1 MPESSPLAGRTIS
14 HYRVIEKI
22 GEGGMGEVYRAH
34 DDQLDRDVA
43 LKILPAGLLAD
54 EAARKQ
60 FRKEALALAKLNHPN
75 IETVYEF
82 GSQDGVDFLAMEL
95 IPGDSLREKIKA
107 GPLAE
112 REIVRL
118 GMQLAEGL
126 AAAHDQ
132 GVIHRDLKPGNL
144 FVTPDGRLKIL
155 DFGLARLIHPEAA
168 NDATR
173 SITMESGTISGT
185 VPYMPPEQL
194 RGEPTDARSDI
205 YSAGAVLYEMAAGQR
220 PFPQTQGPQ
229 LMGAILHKAAPA
241 PSASGAHISPAL
253 ESVILKSLEK
263 EASQRY
269 QTARELRVAL
279 EGISLSST
287 ASSAGSAPA
296 SASAISSP
304 ATPSSAA
311 TAAEIPKA
319 YGPRLWKILVPAI
332 GIWVVG
338 IVAVSLYFRAH
349 HAAPL
354 TEKDTILL
362 ADFTNSTG
370 DPVFDGSLQKGLSVQ
385 LEQSPFLSIASE
397 EQIQQTLKLMGQK
410 PDAKLTGQV
419 ARELCRRTSSAAV
432 LEGSIAQIGTQ
443 YLLTLKAINCASGQ
457 SLAGTEAEASD
468 KNHVLDALSK
478 VSTDMRAKLGE
489 SLSTLQKLDTPIA
502 QATTPSL
509 EALQAYSLAEKI
521 ATQKLDIAGAA
532 SLAQRAIS
540 LDPNFAVAYASLGI
554 YYYNLGETA
563 LATENIRKAYELRDH
578 ASERERLGIESIYH
592 LGAIGD
598 LERARQDYELWA
610 QTYPRDF
617 APLNNLRVIYVNLG
631 QYDKAFAEG
640 SEAFHAR
647 PPAGWTYAVL
657 AQSYLFVNRID
668 EARATIDEAQGKNF
682 DLTTLHLLL
691 YQIAFLKNDPAGM
704 AQQVTWM
711 GDKPGAE
718 DVMLAFEADTAAFS
732 GHLGKA
738 RDFSRLAA
746 ESAGHVQQKET
757 SATYEADEALREALF
772 GDASEARQ
780 RATAALALST
790 GRDVQY
796 GAALALA
803 LAGDTSRAQA
813 LAEDLNK
820 RFPEDTIVQF
830 NYLPTI
836 RAQLALDRNESPK
849 AIEILQPAAP
859 YELGSLTRASVF
871 NFMSLYPVYVR
882 GEAYLAAHRAGEA
895 ANEFQ
900 KILDHRTVVLMEP
913 IGALAHLG
921 LGRAYAL
928 QGDAAKAKTAYNDF
942 FTLWKDADPDIP
954 IFMAAKS
961 EYAKLK

>member
-1 MPESSPLAGRTIS
+1 MIGRTIS

-22 GEGGMGEVYRAH
+22 GAGGMGEVYRAH
-34 DDQLDRDVA
+34 DEQLDRDVA
-43 LKILPAGLLAD
+43 LKILPSGLLAD

-75 IETVYEF
+75 IETVHEF

-107 GPLAE
+107 GALAE
-112 REIVRL
+112 REVVRL

-132 GVIHRDLKPGNL
+132 GIIHRDLKPGNL

-155 DFGLARLIHPEAA
+155 DFGLARLIHPEVA
-168 NDATR
+168 NDVTR
-173 SITMESGTISGT
+173 SITVESGTISGT

-194 RGEPTDARSDI
+194 RGEPTDARSDV
-205 YSAGAVLYEMAAGQR
+205 YSSGAVFFEMATGQR

-229 LMGAILHKAAPA
+229 LMGAILHQ
-241 PSASGAHISPAL
+241 SATSPTSLNQRITPGL
-253 ESVILKSLEK
+253 ESVILKTLEK
-263 EASQRY
+263 EPSQRY
-269 QTARELRVAL
+269 QSARELRVAL
-279 EGISLSST
+279 EGISFGSV
-287 ASSAGSAPA
+287 ASAPA
-296 SASAISSP
+296 IAQSASAQRSRWRLIG
-304 ATPSSAA
+304 AA
-311 TAAEIPKA
+311 AAFFALVAACA
-319 YGPRLWKILVPAI
+319 Y
-332 GIWVVG
+332 
-338 IVAVSLYFRAH
+338 LYFHRA
-349 HAAPL
+349 PKL
-354 TEKDTILL
+354 TDKDTIVL
-362 ADFTNSTG
+362 ADFSNSTG
-370 DPVFDGSLQKGLSVQ
+370 DPVFDGSLRQGLSVQ
-385 LEQSPFLSIASE
+385 LEQSPFLSIVSDE
-397 EQIQQTLKLMGQK
+397 RILQTLKLMGQK

-419 ARELCRRTSSAAV
+419 ARDLCQRTSSAAV

-457 SLAGTEAEASD
+457 SLASAEAEASD
-468 KNHVLDALSK
+468 KNHVLDALGK

-489 SLSTLQKLDTPIA
+489 SLSTLQKLDTPLA

-554 YYYNLGETA
+554 YYYNLGEMT
-563 LATENIRKAYELRDH
+563 LATENIRKAYELREH
-578 ASERERLGIESIYH
+578 TSERERFSIESIYY

-598 LERARQDYELWA
+598 LEKARQDYELWA

-631 QYDKAFAEG
+631 QYDKAFAKG

-647 PPAGWTYAVL
+647 PPAGWTYAIL

-668 EARATIDEAQGKNF
+668 EVRATIDEAQGKKF
-682 DLTTLHLLL
+682 DLPALHLLL
-691 YQIAFLKNDPAGM
+691 YQIAFLKSDPAGM
-704 AQQVTWM
+704 AQQVTWL
-711 GDKPGAE
+711 GGKPGAE

-732 GHLGKA
+732 GRLGKA

-772 GDASEARQ
+772 GNISEARRQ
-780 RATAALALST
+780 ATAALALST

-803 LAGDTSRAQA
+803 FAGDTSRAQA
-813 LAEDLNK
+813 LADDLNK

-836 RAQLALDRNESPK
+836 RAQLALDRNDSPK

-882 GEAYLAAHRAGEA
+882 GEACLAAHRAGEA
-895 ANEFQ
+895 VNEFQ

-921 LGRAYAL
+921 LARAYAL
-928 QGDAAKAKTAYNDF
+928 QGDAAKAKTAYEDF
-942 FTLWKDADPDIP
+942 FTLWKDADPGIP
-954 IFMAAKS
+954 ILIAAKS

>member
-1 MPESSPLAGRTIS
+1 
-14 HYRVIEKI
+14 
-22 GEGGMGEVYRAH
+22 MGEVYRAH

-598 LERARQDYELWA
+598 LEKS
-610 QTYPRDF
+610 
-617 APLNNLRVIYVNLG
+617 AP
-631 QYDKAFAEG
+631 
-640 SEAFHAR
+640 
-647 PPAGWTYAVL
+647 
-657 AQSYLFVNRID
+657 
-668 EARATIDEAQGKNF
+668 
-682 DLTTLHLLL
+682 
-691 YQIAFLKNDPAGM
+691 
-704 AQQVTWM
+704 
-711 GDKPGAE
+711 
-718 DVMLAFEADTAAFS
+718 
-732 GHLGKA
+732 
-738 RDFSRLAA
+738 
-746 ESAGHVQQKET
+746 
-757 SATYEADEALREALF
+757 
-772 GDASEARQ
+772 
-780 RATAALALST
+780 
-790 GRDVQY
+790 
-796 GAALALA
+796 
-803 LAGDTSRAQA
+803 
-813 LAEDLNK
+813 
-820 RFPEDTIVQF
+820 
-830 NYLPTI
+830 
-836 RAQLALDRNESPK
+836 
-849 AIEILQPAAP
+849 
-859 YELGSLTRASVF
+859 
-871 NFMSLYPVYVR
+871 
-882 GEAYLAAHRAGEA
+882 
-895 ANEFQ
+895 
-900 KILDHRTVVLMEP
+900 
-913 IGALAHLG
+913 G
-921 LGRAYAL
+921 L
-928 QGDAAKAKTAYNDF
+928 
-942 FTLWKDADPDIP
+942 
-954 IFMAAKS
+954 
-961 EYAKLK
+961 